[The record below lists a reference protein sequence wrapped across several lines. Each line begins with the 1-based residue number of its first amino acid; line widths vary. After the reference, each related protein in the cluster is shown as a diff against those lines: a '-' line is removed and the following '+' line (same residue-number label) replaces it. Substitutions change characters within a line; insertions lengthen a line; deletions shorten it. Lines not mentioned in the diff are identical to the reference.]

1 MHIKNEPLRPEE
13 RFASSFSAPSE
24 DIDLQWLVRTLI
36 RRKWAIIL
44 PALMAALLAAL
55 IVTQVAPTYTGYAE
69 VLIDTRQ
76 AKVTDIEEVLTD
88 MTGDADMMESQ
99 VRVLQ
104 SRNLAYKVVDSLQLD
119 QDAEFNSNLQE
130 PTLVSSAVGWV
141 KSQFIGLGVLSP
153 PPAVSPEVALMLER
167 SDVVDNFLKALNV
180 DLLPKSRVIGITF
193 HSEDSERAAQVANKI
208 AELYVLDQLE
218 AKYDATQRATKWL
231 TDKIADLRKSV
242 ASSEQ
247 AVEKFRSQAGLLQ
260 SQGGTLISQQISDL
274 NAQLITVRA
283 ARAEAEAR
291 LSQVRQL
298 IRTAGGADAAGD
310 VLKSPIIQQLSQQET
325 EGRRKVAELNQE
337 FGDRHPR
344 MISAK
349 AELADVQGKI
359 QREINKVVNALE
371 NEVGVARAREIALD
385 RGLDQL
391 KTRLSQS
398 NTAEV
403 QLRAL
408 ERDADASR
416 AMLESFLA
424 RFEQTSAQLDSSVN
438 ETNARIISRAD
449 VPVNPSFPP
458 SKLIVAVALIGSALF
473 AALIVL
479 GIEQMDRGYRSGE
492 QVEKGTGLRSL
503 GLVPMVRG
511 GSGKN
516 PAAHLLRHPSSMFGE
531 SIRSLYTSILLSP
544 GEAPPKKL
552 MVTSSQPKEGKT
564 TIAICLG
571 RMRALSGHSTVIIE
585 ADLRR
590 PSIHRALGIPRRP
603 GLTDL
608 ILGDVQL
615 SDVLV
620 KDADSGAYII
630 PAGKLA
636 PDPTEIL
643 TSPRMKEL
651 LNQLSREFELV
662 VVDSPPIVAVADAR
676 LLAPQ
681 VDSAVLVVRWAKTGR
696 EVVSLAA
703 KQLQEAGGRIAG
715 AVLSMVDSKKHARYG
730 FADSAYY
737 YGPVKRYYTS

>member
-1 MHIKNEPLRPEE
+1 M
-13 RFASSFSAPSE
+13 
-24 DIDLQWLVRTLI
+24 
-36 RRKWAIIL
+36 
-44 PALMAALLAAL
+44 
-55 IVTQVAPTYTGYAE
+55 
-69 VLIDTRQ
+69 
-76 AKVTDIEEVLTD
+76 
-88 MTGDADMMESQ
+88 
-99 VRVLQ
+99 
-104 SRNLAYKVVDSLQLD
+104 
-119 QDAEFNSNLQE
+119 
-130 PTLVSSAVGWV
+130 
-141 KSQFIGLGVLSP
+141 
-153 PPAVSPEVALMLER
+153 
-167 SDVVDNFLKALNV
+167 
-180 DLLPKSRVIGITF
+180 
-193 HSEDSERAAQVANKI
+193 
-208 AELYVLDQLE
+208 AELHE
-218 AKYDATQRATKWL
+218 
-231 TDKIADLRKSV
+231 
-242 ASSEQ
+242 
-247 AVEKFRSQAGLLQ
+247 
-260 SQGGTLISQQISDL
+260 
-274 NAQLITVRA
+274 
-283 ARAEAEAR
+283 
-291 LSQVRQL
+291 
-298 IRTAGGADAAGD
+298 
-310 VLKSPIIQQLSQQET
+310 
-325 EGRRKVAELNQE
+325 E

-359 QREINKVVNALE
+359 QREISKVVNALE
-371 NEVGVARAREIALD
+371 NEVGVARARETALE

-391 KTRLSQS
+391 KARLSQS

-424 RFEQTSAQLDSSVN
+424 RFEQTSAQLDSSVSD
-438 ETNARIISRAD
+438 TNARIISRAD

-479 GIEQMDRGYRSGE
+479 GIEQMDRGYRSGD
-492 QVEKGTGLRSL
+492 QIEKATNLRSL

-615 SDVLV
+615 PDVLI

-651 LNQLSREFELV
+651 LNELSREFELV
-662 VVDSPPIVAVADAR
+662 VVDLPPIVAVADAR

-730 FADSAYY
+730 FADFGLLLRSGETLLYVVERRVSRAAGVRRGSGHAPNEFALDRLARPAGFEPTTPGLGILCSILLS
-737 YGPVKRYYTS
+737 YGRFALLLKS